1 MKSAIVVNGK
11 NGKKTGGGGVKL
23 FQRVSVSPRWNYNTP
38 PDSPR
43 CYTHGQYNDIIPEI
57 DIYAI
62 PSVEGEIFYI
72 LLCTSNLMTNQ
83 ISLLFIITE
92 NQEIYF
98 IAIID
103 VLTHY
108 GVKKQVIFINNL

>member
-1 MKSAIVVNGK
+1 M
-11 NGKKTGGGGVKL
+11 
-23 FQRVSVSPRWNYNTP
+23 SPLNSSWNYNTP

-62 PSVEGEIFYI
+62 PSLE
-72 LLCTSNLMTNQ
+72 
-83 ISLLFIITE
+83 E

-108 GVKKQVIFINNL
+108 GVKKQVRVE

>member
-1 MKSAIVVNGK
+1 MSGSLFGYVNHRP
-11 NGKKTGGGGVKL
+11 L
-23 FQRVSVSPRWNYNTP
+23 LHSSWNYNTP

-62 PSVEGEIFYI
+62 PSLEGE
-72 LLCTSNLMTNQ
+72 LPVHLGRGLSGNNSTNRV
-83 ISLLFIITE
+83 SCVVAE

-108 GVKKQVIFINNL
+108 GVKKQVSRATGGPVDRSAN

>member
-1 MKSAIVVNGK
+1 MSCRIIPSGTKSVLFIIAIIN
-11 NGKKTGGGGVKL
+11 
-23 FQRVSVSPRWNYNTP
+23 SSWNYNTP

-62 PSVEGEIFYI
+62 PSLEGEDSLPLSNDHLINSF
-72 LLCTSNLMTNQ
+72 TSV
-83 ISLLFIITE
+83 ITE

-108 GVKKQVIFINNL
+108 GVKKQVRRDTLSMYSRSLY

>member
-1 MKSAIVVNGK
+1 MRGCRGVPGGKRVTVKSATVAKGE
-11 NGKKTGGGGVKL
+11 L
-23 FQRVSVSPRWNYNTP
+23 FLWFQEDGDDLFVEYSSQFRFNYNTP

-43 CYTHGQYNDIIPEI
+43 YIGQGQYNEIIPEI

-62 PSVEGEIFYI
+62 S
-72 LLCTSNLMTNQ
+72 
-83 ISLLFIITE
+83 SLPE
-92 NQEIYF
+92 RREIYF

-108 GVKKQVIFINNL
+108 GVKKQVSARFIFF

>member
-1 MKSAIVVNGK
+1 MIIVIFN
-11 NGKKTGGGGVKL
+11 
-23 FQRVSVSPRWNYNTP
+23 SSWNYNTP

-62 PSVEGEIFYI
+62 PSLEGEWSHKDS
-72 LLCTSNLMTNQ
+72 LPPSNGQLTNS
-83 ISLLFIITE
+83 ITFVITE

-108 GVKKQVIFINNL
+108 GVKKQVRRNTHCMYSRSL